1 MSEEIVMNEAR
12 LVPAYSF
19 CWNKKCP
26 DFGKV
31 DQGNVVKFGHT
42 AKGTQ
47 RYQCKIC
54 KKTFVENIGTVFYGR
69 HHSQK
74 DILECLSLLGERVSL
89 ASIHRSHRDQ
99 GRDGYSLAAG
109 GG

>member
-1 MSEEIVMNEAR
+1 MNEAR

-42 AKGTQ
+42 AKGYPGMPFSARRTGQ
-47 RYQCKIC
+47 PC
-54 KKTFVENIGTVFYGR
+54 
-69 HHSQK
+69 
-74 DILECLSLLGERVSL
+74 
-89 ASIHRSHRDQ
+89 IHPPNQRDQ
-99 GRDGYSLAAG
+99 GGDGYSLAAG
-109 GG
+109 GGRSCRGDRGTDAGQLQNDSSSNGCHVVLRRP

>member
-1 MSEEIVMNEAR
+1 MNNAR
-12 LVPAYSF
+12 LVPASSF

-47 RYQCKIC
+47 RYQCKIIAWLQVAADH
-54 KKTFVENIGTVFYGR
+54 VEEIEA
-69 HHSQK
+69 
-74 DILECLSLLGERVSL
+74 LML
-89 ASIHRSHRDQ
+89 AN
-99 GRDGYSLAAG
+99 
-109 GG
+109 